1 MAGGG
6 EAAAPAA
13 ETPQIAQQGGAQ
25 PQVVH
30 TNPQQSVGVVHSGTV
45 TAPNGGG
52 QELVRLASVEG
63 AVQRGWI
70 DTVSRTI
77 EAQPD
82 ESLRVVKSW
91 LAEER

>member
-1 MAGGG
+1 G